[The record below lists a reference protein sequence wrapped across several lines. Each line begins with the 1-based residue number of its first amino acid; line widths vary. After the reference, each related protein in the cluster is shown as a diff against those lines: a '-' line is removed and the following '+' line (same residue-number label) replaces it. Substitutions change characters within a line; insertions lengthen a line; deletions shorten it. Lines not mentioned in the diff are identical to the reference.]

1 MSFMQTLFGG
11 STQKSGLDRD
21 FKNLFTGNVG
31 SVQNDAANLQ
41 ARQFAGFTP
50 DWLQGAQMTRNTA
63 QNGPGFGSVN
73 TAAGALSNSLGY
85 NPQQV
90 NAGPGVGAQS
100 FLNANVNAYMSPYLD
115 QVANRFMQGNERA
128 RQMAQVNDAAK
139 MTAASAFSNSRRG
152 IVDSQTNEA
161 YDRNSLDSLAN
172 IYNQGFGQATNLIQ
186 GDQNRA
192 LTADQFNAEQAMR
205 AQMANQNA
213 GLQGQQLTQGAAVN
227 LANVGGAQQTMGYQ
241 AGQAM
246 QGIGT
251 EQQQLS
257 QAQMDAI
264 RNLPMERQQ
273 MIQAALGLNVGGG
286 SGMTSTS
293 KSSTGIVPATGSFLS
308 GLGRVL

>member
-1 MSFMQTLFGG
+1 MGFMQSVFGG

-21 FKNLFTGNVG
+21 FKNLFTSNVG

-50 DWLQGAQMTRNTA
+50 DWLQGAQMIRNTA
-63 QNGPGFGSVN
+63 QSGPGFGAMN

-85 NPQQV
+85 TPQQV

-100 FLNANVNAYMSPYLD
+100 FLKANVGAYMSPYLD

-139 MTAASAFSNSRRG
+139 MTAAGAFGNSRRG

-161 YDRNSLDSLAN
+161 YDRNSMDSLAN

-186 GDQNRA
+186 NDQNRA
-192 LTADQFNAEQAMR
+192 LTADQFNASQNMQ

-213 GLQGQQLTQGAAVN
+213 GLQGQQLNQGAAVN
-227 LANVGGAQQTMGYQ
+227 LSNVGGAQQTAGFL

-264 RNLPMERQQ
+264 RNLPLERQQ
-273 MIQAALGLNVGGG
+273 MIQQALGLNVGGG
-286 SGMTSTS
+286 SGMTSSATS
-293 KSSTGIVPATGSFLS
+293 SKGIMSAFNPMPFPFKLP
-308 GLGRVL
+308 